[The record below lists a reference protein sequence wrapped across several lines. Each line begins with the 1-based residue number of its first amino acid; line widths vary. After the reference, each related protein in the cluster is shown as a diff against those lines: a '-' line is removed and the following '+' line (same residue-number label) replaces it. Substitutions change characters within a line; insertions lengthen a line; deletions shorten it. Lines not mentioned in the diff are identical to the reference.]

1 MELHRHYGSI
11 HCIGCVFYSLSLAVT
26 ETVACSRLSP
36 WLVAATWQ
44 PPQSFF
50 FFLSSGPLRPP
61 PNSHRT
67 AQVAPLPGVWA
78 SDCICTIGLTLKL
91 VWLELGV
98 NHFLWTTSHSLTP
111 VLLYSHLLGWINV
124 QTQVNCAQSIWE
136 QWERLFRWFSVCLFV
151 CLSGSEFSHCT
162 QSLD

>member
-1 MELHRHYGSI
+1 MCFL
-11 HCIGCVFYSLSLAVT
+11 LAVT
-26 ETVACSRLSP
+26 GCYWNRCMLKVESLIGRCYMATSP
-36 WLVAATWQ
+36 E
-44 PPQSFF
+44 FF
-50 FFLSSGPLRPP
+50 FFLPSGPLRPP

-78 SDCICTIGLTLKL
+78 SDSICTIGLTLKL